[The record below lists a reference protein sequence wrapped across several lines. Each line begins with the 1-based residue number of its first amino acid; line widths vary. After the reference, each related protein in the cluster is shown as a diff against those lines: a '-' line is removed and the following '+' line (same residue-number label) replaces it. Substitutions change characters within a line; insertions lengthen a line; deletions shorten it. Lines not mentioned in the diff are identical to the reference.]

1 MGIKRKYKIY
11 DAFEDKGSAQSAAR
25 DLRAVGE
32 TATVKKI
39 SPQAGGRLKYGLY
52 TAGAKKKKKK

>member
-1 MGIKRKYKIY
+1 MVVKRRYKIY
-11 DAFEDKGSAQSAAR
+11 DAFEDKATATLAAK

-32 TATVKKI
+32 TAMVKKI

-52 TAGAKKKKKK
+52 TAGRKKKKK